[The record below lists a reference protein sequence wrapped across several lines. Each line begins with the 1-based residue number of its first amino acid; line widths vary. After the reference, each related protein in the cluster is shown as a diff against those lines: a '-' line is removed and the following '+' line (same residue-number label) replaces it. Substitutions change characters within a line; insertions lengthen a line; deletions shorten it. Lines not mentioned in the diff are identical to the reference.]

1 MAGGAIH
8 SDQVFNV
15 PGNAAGSGVAGN
27 RLGGQ
32 AAQPYAH
39 KLTAEER
46 AGAMPAA
53 VRYQGHTVSV
63 FADPVSYVAGHGLT
77 LTDPAMAAYITPQQA
92 TELVAEMTQAMG
104 RMQSSG
110 SARLVSTTVHASS
123 ASRPDFS
130 GTSAQRSASVH
141 RRVSATFARA

>member
-1 MAGGAIH
+1 MAGGAIR

-15 PGNAAGSGVAGN
+15 PGNAAGSGVASN
-27 RLGGQ
+27 RIGGQ
-32 AAQPYAH
+32 QPSRT
-39 KLTAEER
+39 LTAQQH

-110 SARLVSTTVHASS
+110 SARLVSTT
-123 ASRPDFS
+123 
-130 GTSAQRSASVH
+130 
-141 RRVSATFARA
+141 